1 MASEYLTGRGSSSHS
16 AGDASASAAPG
27 KRTLT
32 GGLSP
37 TFGVRAQDDAGASLG
52 GLAFLS
58 VTAARPGASE
68 VDPFF
73 FAQPGGV
80 SPSAGV
86 VDAAATVGLGDVS
99 GVQLHVNAAAHEL
112 AASHDAHAVTFGQD
126 IHFAAGAYAPETDA
140 GARLLGHELAHAA
153 QQRYAT
159 PVAAAK
165 ARTTST
171 GDTVENEADAAGE
184 SFLQALGGREVA
196 PVRIT
201 PSVMAVAR
209 FQGAAPAARTLTQ
222 PPVGNQNA
230 PGPTRDPIAAGR
242 QAARNARRR
251 EARESD
257 LEVPN
262 PTIRPGGAPPDFV
275 TVSDQSA
282 QSTMGHDA
290 DVPHDSVIDF
300 VPRFFHVVPAIH
312 HDARMITSPDELLTI
327 WTLYLLDEPQPAPW
341 SGRVPGATLRNNPLK
356 LPPEGG
362 SDDEPNDSWVQ
373 PWNKMRL
380 PPGTAA
386 GQILRRMVRTRCQDD
401 PGGVRR
407 RSALIEACTARARE
421 VESLQALIPQS
432 TARQEVAAEANHR
445 RRRPP
450 SPKLVLPLGKA
461 PYLGLY
467 QNLAQ
472 ARRLVHDPAYDRD
485 TKQDRKW
492 DAAMKVGGSHGIS
505 DALWREGSQLLSTLG
520 RAYRPPGRGVYRP
533 DWSRTKPNVSMQVD
547 HIVELQ
553 VVAQVDQARYDSIEN
568 YELLEESANKSSGS
582 VLMHAIKKEREEL
595 FRETGDRAYLDG
607 PLTFESVILG
617 SAGVL
622 GERWRPEEIREG
634 EHLITLRGLTLA
646 AALGD
651 ASPW

>member
-290 DVPHDSVIDF
+290 DVPHDSVIGSDPAAPIAHQP
-300 VPRFFHVVPAIH
+300 VSTPLPQILYDNEVERLLRYSRDLLWARKPDTRPYVLVSLILQTAIKKSECMGIKLEHLDSSDPRAPVLYVRYPT
-312 HDARMITSPDELLTI
+312 ARMRHKERKLVLSPQFMQVVRQYI
-327 WTLYLLDEPQPAPW
+327 AQY
-341 SGRVPGATLRNNPLK
+341 K
-356 LPPEGG
+356 PETHLF
-362 SDDEPNDSWVQ
+362 E
-373 PWNKMRL
+373 
-380 PPGTAA
+380 
-386 GQILRRMVRTRCQDD
+386 
-401 PGGVRR
+401 
-407 RSALIEACTARARE
+407 CTARNLEYVLGDAGDLAGIE
-421 VESLQALIPQS
+421 HKSVSFEALRW
-432 TARQEVAAEANHR
+432 TAAVRDYR
-445 RRRPP
+445 TGMPP
-450 SPKLVLPLGKA
+450 EQLRKK
-461 PYLGLY
+461 LGLS
-467 QNLAQ
+467 Q
-472 ARRLVHDPAYDRD
+472 
-485 TKQDRKW
+485 
-492 DAAMKVGGSHGIS
+492 IS
-505 DALWREGSQLLSTLG
+505 W
-520 RAYRPPGRGVYRP
+520 
-533 DWSRTKPNVSMQVD
+533 
-547 HIVELQ
+547 
-553 VVAQVDQARYDSIEN
+553 
-568 YELLEESANKSSGS
+568 
-582 VLMHAIKKEREEL
+582 
-595 FRETGDRAYLDG
+595 RETGMKIRQLAG
-607 PLTFESVILG
+607 P
-617 SAGVL
+617 
-622 GERWRPEEIREG
+622 
-634 EHLITLRGLTLA
+634 
-646 AALGD
+646 AL
-651 ASPW
+651 